1 MVFPERASGILLHPT
16 SLPGPYGIGTLGK
29 AAFDFIDFLARAR
42 QRYWKILPLGPTG
55 YADSPY
61 QCFSAH
67 AGNPNLIDFNLLVR
81 EGYLEKKDLWGFP
94 DLGDGP
100 IQFDLL
106 QKARLPLL
114 KKAFDRFSSSSDA
127 MAKTRCRNFIKEE
140 YRWLNDYALFRA
152 IKSYFAELP
161 WYDWDEKARNRDPKT
176 LNQLQSKLHE
186 SIEFH
191 KFLQHLFFRQWR
203 AVREYAHKR
212 KIKIIGDIPLYIARD
227 SADSWANTSIFEFD
241 EQGKPLRVGGVP
253 PDYFSET
260 GQLWGNPLFRWK
272 DCKEVVYAWW
282 VDRIRTNLNLYDII
296 RIDHF
301 RGFAAYWAVP
311 FGEKTAVNGKWIP
324 GPGIDFFTA
333 MENALGDLP
342 IIAEDLGVITPDV
355 EKLRDS
361 FGFPGMKIL
370 EFAFDSSEANDYL
383 PHNYPKNCIVYTGT
397 HDNDSVAAWFHSVS
411 EEDQALVLE
420 YLNSSGKEI
429 TWDFVRLAWASVA
442 LTAIAPM
449 QDLLGLN
456 ESARMNLPGT
466 ITGNWLWRAKSTDFT
481 PDLATRLARLT
492 ELYGRARKLKILNS
506 L

>member
-1 MVFPERASGILLHPT
+1 
-16 SLPGPYGIGTLGK
+16 
-29 AAFDFIDFLARAR
+29 
-42 QRYWKILPLGPTG
+42 
-55 YADSPY
+55 
-61 QCFSAH
+61 
-67 AGNPNLIDFNLLVR
+67 
-81 EGYLEKKDLWGFP
+81 
-94 DLGDGP
+94 
-100 IQFDLL
+100 
-106 QKARLPLL
+106 
-114 KKAFDRFSSSSDA
+114 
-127 MAKTRCRNFIKEE
+127 
-140 YRWLNDYALFRA
+140 
-152 IKSYFAELP
+152 
-161 WYDWDEKARNRDPKT
+161 
-176 LNQLQSKLHE
+176 
-186 SIEFH
+186 
-191 KFLQHLFFRQWR
+191 
-203 AVREYAHKR
+203 
-212 KIKIIGDIPLYIARD
+212 
-227 SADSWANTSIFEFD
+227 
-241 EQGKPLRVGGVP
+241 
-253 PDYFSET
+253 
-260 GQLWGNPLFRWK
+260 
-272 DCKEVVYAWW
+272 
-282 VDRIRTNLNLYDII
+282 
-296 RIDHF
+296 
-301 RGFAAYWAVP
+301 
-311 FGEKTAVNGKWIP
+311 
-324 GPGIDFFTA
+324 